1 MCNNVYDLKLAKRNG
16 LQRIIFPTSEREI
29 GGDKIQAVSKVNGKR
44 TRVAQKIVWHTERE
58 HDCMKQ

>member
-29 GGDKIQAVSKVNGKR
+29 GGDKRQSEWKKNKGSSENSLAHGKR
-44 TRVAQKIVWHTERE
+44 T
-58 HDCMKQ
+58 